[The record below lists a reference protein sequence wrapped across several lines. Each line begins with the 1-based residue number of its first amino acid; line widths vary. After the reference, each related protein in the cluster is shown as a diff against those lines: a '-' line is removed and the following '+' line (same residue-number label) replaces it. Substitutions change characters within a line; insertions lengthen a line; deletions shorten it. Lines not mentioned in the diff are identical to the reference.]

1 MNLAQKIAKAS
12 AAIGGKLKADARNQE
27 QKYNYISADKI
38 LSVCGQALADVGV
51 TVFPSVVGDVMDI
64 FDRGNNKVRYDATVT
79 FMMHVSDGET
89 SVDLPWI
96 GRGSDYTVPDKAL
109 YKAITSG
116 HKYFVAK
123 LFSIGEGNEDSEHE
137 PAETSAPQSAAPATN
152 GNGNKPEPTIS
163 AAQLKM
169 LHALGVKVYGTEWDD
184 KRTALVMFVTKQRTS
199 SSKDLTVAEVT
210 KLLDGLRD
218 KAAELEEPD
227 LGTTTED
234 DVWEDTE
241 PYDDVDAIPSG
252 DRVPG
257 EPVF

>member
-1 MNLAQKIAKAS
+1 MMANASMNLAQKIAKAS

-51 TVFPSVVGDVMDI
+51 TVFPSVVGDVMDV

-123 LFSIGEGNEDSEHE
+123 LFNIGEGNEDSEHE
-137 PAETSAPQSAAPATN
+137 AAEPVTGVTPAPTS
-152 GNGNKPEPTIS
+152 GNGHETPPLIS
-163 AAQLKM
+163 DAQMKM
-169 LHALGVKVYGTEWDD
+169 FHALGTKFYGDEWND
-184 KRTALVMFVTKQRTS
+184 KRPQLVGYITGGRTV
-199 SSKDLTVAEVT
+199 SSKQLTVIEAT
-210 KLLDGLRD
+210 KLLDGLRKKID
-218 KAAELEEPD
+218 ERDAEAEA
-227 LGTTTED
+227 D
-234 DVWEDTE
+234 DVFDGAG
-241 PYDDVDAIPSG
+241 PHDVAQASG
-252 DRVPG
+252 DRVAG
-257 EPVF
+257 EPHF